1 MQYLF
6 FEGTV
11 DEQMARALASKLA
24 ACRAVIDGGQP
35 GASSAYVFD
44 FGKHAGCLL
53 GDVAADDPGY
63 LNFLVDKA

>member
-1 MQYLF
+1 M
-6 FEGTV
+6 
-11 DEQMARALASKLA
+11 
-24 ACRAVIDGGQP
+24 IDGGQP